1 MTSTTLDARN
11 GDSVA
16 TEFLDALAR
25 QDWAVVQSLL
35 DQSVSF
41 RVLTPRALREAD
53 DDTSAIA
60 WLARWFG
67 DADELTTLRS
77 TGLDDARQGQPE
89 LSLSPAQGPL
99 VRSRAARLC
108 RRRQRE
114 NHESQPRMLRLPP
127 GIAAQEIRVDVITPS
142 PARYRT
148 VAHRH
153 ILDPPLR

>member
-35 DQSVSF
+35 DHSVSF

-67 DADELTTLRS
+67 DADEFTTLRS
-77 TGLDDARQGQPE
+77 KVSTMHDRV
-89 LSLSPAQGPL
+89 SLSYRFRMHKDRWYVIEQRGYADVVNGKITNLNLVCSGFRPA
-99 VRSRAARLC
+99 
-108 RRRQRE
+108 
-114 NHESQPRMLRLPP
+114 
-127 GIAAQEIRVDVITPS
+127 
-142 PARYRT
+142 
-148 VAHRH
+148 
-153 ILDPPLR
+153 